1 MRGKSKSQKR
11 AKPGDLV
18 RVRRPEHSPI
28 SEEHFGLFIETRETM
43 IGAADD
49 PTASFLV
56 TRSVLVGGQLIQF
69 NSPYWQFEVVSKAC
83 E

>member
-18 RVRRPEHSPI
+18 RVRRPEHSQAP
-28 SEEHFGLFIETRETM
+28 EEHFGLFIETRETM

-56 TRSVLVGGQLIQF
+56 TRSVLVNGQLMQF
-69 NSPYWQFEVVSKAC
+69 NSPYWQFEVVSSARP
-83 E
+83 

>member
-1 MRGKSKSQKR
+1 MKEESRPAKR
-11 AKPGDLV
+11 VKPGDLV

-28 SEEHFGLFIETRETM
+28 SEEHIGLFIETRETM

-56 TRSVLVGGQLIQF
+56 TRSVLVCGKLMEF
-69 NSPYWQFEVVSKAC
+69 NSPYWKFEVVSRSSG
-83 E
+83 